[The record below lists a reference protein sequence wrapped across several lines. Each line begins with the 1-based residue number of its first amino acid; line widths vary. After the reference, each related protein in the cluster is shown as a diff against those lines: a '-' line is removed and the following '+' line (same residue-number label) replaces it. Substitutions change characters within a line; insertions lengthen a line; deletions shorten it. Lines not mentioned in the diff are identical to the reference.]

1 MSNDFI
7 IFFILNKAKD
17 SIINVFLLLGS
28 YNQQDFKRR
37 KKRIDKSFYKSIFGL
52 IIKAV
57 FIIVE
62 IIYR

>member
-28 YNQQDFKRR
+28 YN
-37 KKRIDKSFYKSIFGL
+37 
-52 IIKAV
+52 
-57 FIIVE
+57 
-62 IIYR
+62 